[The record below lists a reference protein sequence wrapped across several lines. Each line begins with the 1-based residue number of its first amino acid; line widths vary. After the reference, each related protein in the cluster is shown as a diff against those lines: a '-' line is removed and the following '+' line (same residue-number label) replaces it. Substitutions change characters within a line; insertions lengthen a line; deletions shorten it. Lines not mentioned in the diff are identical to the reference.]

1 MSIRASVSLVL
12 LFFYALVLSL
22 SLTLY
27 WAMILPLIVEVW
39 RNFKEISVVLKKLLF
54 LNIFLSI
61 LAISVWLMG
70 DKHLAILIFFRSNFT
85 IFFALLLFHKKDAFD
100 IALGLQELK
109 MPHKLN
115 ALFFFVAK
123 FIFLL
128 HQNLVKF
135 KNSLHV
141 RGFLPKTSLFTYKTY
156 ANFVGMLFINALKEA
171 KSLEN
176 LMTIRGFSG
185 KLYSLKENEPLKKY
199 EFFLIIAVVIA
210 LTFQK
215 GVLL

>member
-1 MSIRASVSLVL
+1 
-12 LFFYALVLSL
+12 
-22 SLTLY
+22 
-27 WAMILPLIVEVW
+27 MILPLIVEVW

-109 MPHKLN
+109 MPYKLN

>member
-109 MPHKLN
+109 MPYKLN